1 MNKID
6 RLLDAVE
13 HPEHFTDDELNEIL
27 SNNESE
33 EYYDLMCDIRS
44 SFLGNESVDV
54 NAEWAAFVKA
64 NSSHVIN
71 SYYFYVVML
80 LRL

>member
-1 MNKID
+1 MIMNKID

-44 SFLGNESVDV
+44 
-54 NAEWAAFVKA
+54 
-64 NSSHVIN
+64 
-71 SYYFYVVML
+71 
-80 LRL
+80 